1 MRGVKGKQ
9 AWVMWLQTLSSL
21 LGNMDQKS
29 RKMSSL
35 LHICQAASWT
45 YFSLLNFFN
54 IWFPQTSLCTSSR
67 DSLESYRTMSS
78 VLRHGYLELIT
89 SKNSKYLNA
98 HTTSRNT
105 HLLLIFSTFFPKT
118 EYSKYNNHSF
128 KWSCCGTKISE
139 ILGIPRK
146 VVLFFGNSSKML
158 FHSPREMSGN
168 SDQQTSFRQME
179 STAG

>member
-1 MRGVKGKQ
+1 
-9 AWVMWLQTLSSL
+9 
-21 LGNMDQKS
+21 MDQKS

-54 IWFPQTSLCTSSR
+54 TWFPQTSLCTSSR

-146 VVLFFGNSSKML
+146 VVLFFWKFKQNAFSFAARNVRKFRSADKFSSNGKHRRL
-158 FHSPREMSGN
+158 TECN
-168 SDQQTSFRQME
+168 L
-179 STAG
+179 